1 MPTFAPAM
9 KILFAGDASNM
20 HNCLAQELRRMG
32 HEATV
37 ASDGSRWMD
46 TQRDINLLRRSGFMG
61 SLRYLWDIKKA
72 LPLMTGYDIVE
83 IASPIFLRLKPHR
96 IAKVFDYLKAHNAHL
111 GKELVFKSHT

>member
-1 MPTFAPAM
+1 MDKSGCVSEKLKYYLAFLSTCSNFASAM

-46 TQRDINLLRRSGFMG
+46 THRDINLKRGPGLLGA
-61 SLRYLWDIKKA
+61 LRYLFDIKRA
-72 LPLMTGYDIVE
+72 
-83 IASPIFLRLKPHR
+83 
-96 IAKVFDYLKAHNAHL
+96 
-111 GKELVFKSHT
+111 

>member
-1 MPTFAPAM
+1 MR
-9 KILFAGDASNM
+9 ILFAGDASNM

-46 TQRDINLLRRSGFMG
+46 THRDIDLSRRPGLLGT
-61 SLRYLWDIKKA
+61 LRYLLDIKRA
-72 LPLMTGYDIVE
+72 LPQMTDYDIVQ

-96 IAKVFDYLKAHNAHL
+96 VARAFDYLKDHNRHVVLSAL
-111 GKELVFKSHT
+111 ATDRV

>member
-1 MPTFAPAM
+1 MALHSACTNFALAM

-20 HNCLAQELRRMG
+20 HNCLAQQLRTMG

-46 TQRDINLLRRSGFMG
+46 THRDINLLRQPGLLG
-61 SLRYLWDIKKA
+61 SLRYLRDIKRA

-83 IASPIFLRLKPHR
+83 IETQATPRGQGL
-96 IAKVFDYLKAHNAHL
+96 
-111 GKELVFKSHT
+111 